1 MQFDADFDTVLDMKS
16 STLNPPFLTIPLNI
30 DKVPPP
36 DYKRVVS
43 SFYWNGLWWCLF
55 SLVVLNLYQHQ
66 SKIGSIGEE
75 RGKQILLDV
84 LAGISWGGTFTKP
97 MLTWLKPWSN
107 PKNLGRLWSSKKGT
121 YMARRAPRK
130 SCRVYNPFLTS
141 NFNVFQCQKNILWY
155 ILFKRIIVQMGKLY
169 CQINAC

>member
-43 SFYWNGLWWCLF
+43 SLYWNGLWWCLF
-55 SLVVLNLYQHQ
+55 SPVVLNLYQHQ
-66 SKIGSIGEE
+66 SKVRSIGEE

-84 LAGISWGGTFTKP
+84 LAGIS
-97 MLTWLKPWSN
+97 
-107 PKNLGRLWSSKKGT
+107 
-121 YMARRAPRK
+121 
-130 SCRVYNPFLTS
+130 
-141 NFNVFQCQKNILWY
+141 
-155 ILFKRIIVQMGKLY
+155 
-169 CQINAC
+169 

>member
-55 SLVVLNLYQHQ
+55 SLVVLNLYQRQ

-84 LAGISWGGTFTKP
+84 LAGIS
-97 MLTWLKPWSN
+97 
-107 PKNLGRLWSSKKGT
+107 
-121 YMARRAPRK
+121 
-130 SCRVYNPFLTS
+130 
-141 NFNVFQCQKNILWY
+141 
-155 ILFKRIIVQMGKLY
+155 
-169 CQINAC
+169 